1 MNLTERIYDG
11 FLSGC
16 QAEIRDGSCTKE
28 EFVRS
33 CDVALGALK
42 LSSWSDVDPAIAFR
56 LVIRYWDYTESNPT
70 AGTPL
75 MMDDIIN
82 AMTLTLLDEGPER
95 LLGMP
100 EKEFCDRLVENAA
113 KRSPLERMI
122 PIMRNVLF
130 LTFGFYTLEWLMEG
144 IPADF
149 GITNRVLLIAGVL
162 AAVDLFDIRARGRI
176 VYLGKWKRGLFKG
189 IIMLA
194 WVVMLNTCIMS
205 GPTSLFPGIIP
216 ENFLIMGKG
225 IAVFAVLLIL
235 ALALFFWNNYFWDR
249 CSRRYQWE

>member
-1 MNLTERIYDG
+1 MGIFYNNYQKLVSENNLELAR
-11 FLSGC
+11 LS
-16 QAEIRDGSCTKE
+16 
-28 EFVRS
+28 
-33 CDVALGALK
+33 
-42 LSSWSDVDPAIAFR
+42 
-56 LVIRYWDYTESNPT
+56 ESNWDILGRMMKYMESFSISRFELEVIKKDLIGM
-70 AGTPL
+70 AGEAQL
-75 MMDDIIN
+75 EES
-82 AMTLTLLDEGPER
+82 TLLDR
-95 LLGMP
+95 IGMP

-113 KRSPLERMI
+113 KRSLLERMI

-176 VYLGKWKRGLFKG
+176 VYLGKWKRNLIKG

-194 WVVMLNTCIMS
+194 WFVVLNTCIIS

-225 IAVFAVLLIL
+225 TAVFAVLLIL

>member
-1 MNLTERIYDG
+1 MGIFYNNYQKLVSENNLELAR
-11 FLSGC
+11 LS
-16 QAEIRDGSCTKE
+16 
-28 EFVRS
+28 
-33 CDVALGALK
+33 
-42 LSSWSDVDPAIAFR
+42 
-56 LVIRYWDYTESNPT
+56 ESNWDILGRMMKYMESFSISRFELEVIKKDLIGM
-70 AGTPL
+70 AGEAQL
-75 MMDDIIN
+75 EES
-82 AMTLTLLDEGPER
+82 TLLDR
-95 LLGMP
+95 IGMP

-176 VYLGKWKRGLFKG
+176 VYLGKWKRNLIKG

-205 GPTSLFPGIIP
+205 GSTSLFPGIIP

-225 IAVFAVLLIL
+225 TAVFAVLLIL
-235 ALALFFWNNYFWDR
+235 ALALFFWNNYFWNR

>member
-1 MNLTERIYDG
+1 MNLTKRIYDG
-11 FLSGC
+11 FLSGS

-28 EFVRS
+28 EFVHS

-100 EKEFCDRLVENAA
+100 EKEF
-113 KRSPLERMI
+113 
-122 PIMRNVLF
+122 F
-130 LTFGFYTLEWLMEG
+130 
-144 IPADF
+144 
-149 GITNRVLLIAGVL
+149 LLITQAALDNMDNITEEYRGNFAKGV
-162 AAVDLFDIRARGRI
+162 
-176 VYLGKWKRGLFKG
+176 
-189 IIMLA
+189 
-194 WVVMLNTCIMS
+194 
-205 GPTSLFPGIIP
+205 PGD
-216 ENFLIMGKG
+216 E
-225 IAVFAVLLIL
+225 
-235 ALALFFWNNYFWDR
+235 
-249 CSRRYQWE
+249 